1 MWLFEDLL
9 QKIDM
14 SPCTQDRLKGLS
26 NAKFFKGTVMQIKKA
41 LINDRLRSFT
51 REMRYFLKK

>member
-26 NAKFFKGTVMQIKKA
+26 NAKSFKGTVMQIKKA